1 LEGKKEKKTLK
12 NGGKNHGIE
21 GERAA

>member
-1 LEGKKEKKTLK
+1 LEGEKKKKTLK
-12 NGGKNHGIE
+12 NGGKNHGTE

>member
-12 NGGKNHGIE
+12 NGGKNHGTE
-21 GERAA
+21 GERVA

>member
-12 NGGKNHGIE
+12 NGGKNHSAE

>member
-12 NGGKNHGIE
+12 NGGKNHGTE
-21 GERAA
+21 GERTA

>member
-12 NGGKNHGIE
+12 NGSKNHGTE

>member
-12 NGGKNHGIE
+12 NGGKNHGTE